1 MGLDPTLFCTKPGV
15 IKSGVDSGFQPQFAH
30 SPYIVLKMQTYR
42 RIDQQ
47 AGVYMLAVTSA
58 SGLRLALDIFPQGG
72 IHTGLPAF
80 PYHGVSARFLDKGLL
95 PGRIDHPA
103 P

>member
-1 MGLDPTLFCTKPGV
+1 MVSQIEMQDFKKWL
-15 IKSGVDSGFQPQFAH
+15 S
-30 SPYIVLKMQTYR
+30 YIVLKMQTYR

-58 SGLRLALDIFPQGG
+58 SGLRLALNIFPQCG

-80 PYHGVSARFLDKGLL
+80 PCL
-95 PGRIDHPA
+95 PEIGDHFRA
-103 P
+103 IADGKEDLAVG